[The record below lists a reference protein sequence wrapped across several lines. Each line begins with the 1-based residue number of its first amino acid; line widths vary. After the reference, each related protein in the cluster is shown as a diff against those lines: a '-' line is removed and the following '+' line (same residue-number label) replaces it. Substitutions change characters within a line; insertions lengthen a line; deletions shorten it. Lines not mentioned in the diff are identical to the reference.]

1 MPPELDPYILSTMT
15 DAERASIQEESTPEE
30 LAAIAAIANGAKD
43 DQDDDDIPD
52 DAVAAVAAAPTPAAT
67 AAATAAAIVAEPAPA
82 ESDTFQPVYKAVLPD
97 DFADRQAGIKE
108 QAEALA
114 AKFKSGDLDFDQ
126 YRVEVDTLAKAERAL
141 DEVRIKASL
150 SQEMTAQ
157 TAEQQWNHTIQRFIS
172 ATAKDGGIDYSKDPE
187 KQSDLDLFVRTLAND
202 AKNADKPAEWFLS
215 EGHKRVKVLH
225 GIGLVTAAPDNKNS
239 RKTPIG
245 AAPKTLAQV
254 PGGDGPGDVDGNEF
268 TDVDNLK
275 GDAQEAAIAK
285 MTTAQRERYMM
296 GV

>member
-15 DAERASIQEESTPEE
+15 EAERASILEEQTPQE
-30 LAAIAAIANGAKD
+30 LAAIAAIANGD
-43 DQDDDDIPD
+43 EDGPD
-52 DAVAAVAAAPTPAAT
+52 DPADELPADAPATKPDAAKPEAAQANEPAAET
-67 AAATAAAIVAEPAPA
+67 P
-82 ESDTFQPVYKAVLPD
+82 DQPFTPSYQAKLPD
-97 DFADRQAGIKE
+97 DFVDRQAGLKE
-108 QAEALA
+108 QAEDLA

-126 YRVEVDTLAKAERAL
+126 YRVEADALAKAERAL

-157 TAEQQWNHTIQRFIS
+157 TAEQQWNHTVQRFIS
-172 ATAKDGGIDYSKDPE
+172 ATAKDGGIDYGKDPE
-187 KQSDLDLFVRTLAND
+187 KQSDLDLFVRSLAND

-215 EGHKRVKVLH
+215 EGHKRVKALH
-225 GIGLVTAAPDNKNS
+225 GIGLVTAAPDTKNS
-239 RKTPIG
+239 RKTPLG

-275 GDAQEAAIAK
+275 GDAQEAAIAR
-285 MTTAQRERYMM
+285 MTAAQRERYML